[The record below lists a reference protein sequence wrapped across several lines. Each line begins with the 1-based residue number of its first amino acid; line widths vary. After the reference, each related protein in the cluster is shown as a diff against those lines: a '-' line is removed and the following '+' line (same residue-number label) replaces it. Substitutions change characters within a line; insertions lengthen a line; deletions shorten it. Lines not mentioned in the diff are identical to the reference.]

1 MPREKD
7 SFRDHVKFLPNNKWK
22 CNFCSKEYGGS
33 VTRIKAHLAGVAG
46 YGINDCK
53 DVDGRVRSEARN
65 ALKCKGAAEP
75 SSGAEGNVEE
85 GPHLPV
91 TANNEDAWR
100 EPSYAAM
107 PYLSSDVMSTVG
119 ASSSAFLPLPETNLP
134 SQSLPAQGMIPWGEF
149 PLLPQQPQS
158 HAGDSYTQPRN
169 FSCPISRPDLAPE
182 PLTNMPAPVNA
193 EEGETNTEVPQGA
206 SSSAFLPLLE
216 TNLPSQS
223 LPAQNMIPWGEFPF
237 SPQQPQSQAGDSSIQ
252 PWNFSYPSSRPD
264 LAPEALTNMPRPV
277 NAEEGEPNTEVPQGA
292 SSSAFLPLLETNL
305 PSQSLPAQNMI
316 PWGEFP
322 FSPQQP
328 QSQAGD
334 SSIQP
339 WNFSYP
345 SSRPDLAPEAL
356 TNMPAP
362 VNAEEGEPNTEVPQ
376 GASSSAFLPL
386 LETNLP
392 SQSLPAQNMIPWGEF
407 PFSPQQ
413 PQSQA
418 GDSSSQPW
426 NFSYPRSRPDLAPE
440 PLTNMP
446 APVNAE
452 EGEPNTEVP
461 QDARTDDAL
470 MDSRSGVFG
479 LVGEYMPTLKR
490 KLEELSRRVADLD
503 ELETWYRQSKRI
515 KDWSMV
521 QAFREGKSFFAQQ
534 VERVDDLSKEIEEIL
549 GYCSFQRGLTT
560 HGAGCRKSSP
570 LVTTKLVG
578 KKSEQT
584 IEEICDYLMEDE
596 IFIIGVYGM
605 GGVGKTAILMH
616 VHNRMLENSA
626 FNDVFWVTVAQEF
639 SFCELQDEIANAIGL
654 DNLSKD
660 KDVKRRASMLNRHL
674 KKKRAVLILD
684 GLWMH
689 FDFED
694 VGIPVEKGGIKLVL
708 TTRSLNVCHEMLCQ
722 KEIKIK
728 PLAKINEDDWSL
740 FREKLCFGRELPSE
754 VEKIAKSIVDK
765 CGGLPLGIIEIA
777 THMRRVEEVHE
788 WKGMLWKLEESR
800 VELNVFKRLKLSYVN
815 LGDSQVQQC
824 FLHLAQVYQ
833 KSSKTKLIESFI
845 DEGLLDR
852 IGSRQELYEQ
862 GNIILDKLRKGCLC
876 DEDGQHI
883 SLHPLIRG
891 MALHIMRSTTHVVKA
906 EMGLKEIP
914 EEEFWTD
921 RLEKV
926 FLQGNDIQEIPD
938 GISPNCPKLMSLS
951 LNNNMFLEAIHES
964 FFRHMKGLKV
974 LDLSYTRFTELPNAI
989 SHLESLEALLLREC
1003 KKLCHIPCVQKLGS
1017 LRKLDMS
1024 GCEMLKE
1031 VPEGMEM
1038 LVKLSYLDLQGTMI
1052 KTLPEG
1058 FKHMKGLKVLDLS
1071 YTRFTELPN
1080 AISHLESLEALLLR
1094 ECKKLCH
1101 IPCVQK
1107 LGSLRKL
1114 DMSGCEMLEEVPEG
1128 LEMLVKLSY
1137 LDLQCTMIK
1146 TLPEGFK
1153 HMKGLKVLDLS
1164 ITRLTELPN
1173 AISHLE
1179 SLEAL
1184 LLRECNEL
1192 CRIPCVQKLGS
1203 LRKLDMSGCEM
1214 LEEVPEGM
1222 EMLVKLSYLDLSGT
1236 KIETLPEGVLGKLV
1250 NLQYL
1255 VIKKRTV
1262 WDEEILAKVEGLYC
1276 SVSNVETFNACVRFL
1291 EQNSSRPYKLRLYE
1305 SRYYSFMDIHERHI
1319 IIESCHSIAATVDG
1333 EIGGDGRALLPKNV
1347 QVLEVGRCGGVIS
1360 LCEIGLL
1367 DNLEKLT
1374 IEEWENLEELGAVRF
1389 PHLQRLKI
1397 TGCSKLKH
1405 LLEEGQGLPR
1415 LQWFRIE
1422 GSEELEEINMVAPL
1436 LYNIEVYRCPKMKR
1450 AVEWERL
1457 ATRLPNLRSIKIS
1470 NCEKLEE
1477 IIGGGPATPIG
1488 ATCLLAEFELYG
1500 CNNMRGVLL
1509 THDMLLRLPYLQD
1522 ITVQDCKGI
1531 EVIIGTVPD
1540 VRHPFFP
1547 NLIHL
1552 TLCNLPELK
1561 STCDGI
1567 ENWVSFQ
1574 CIDVKNCPKLKR
1586 LPLLDNGLSCPLL
1599 YLQGILIDQLTWE
1612 SLEYPP
1618 LSLRSIL
1625 IDRLTWKSLAR
1636 DKPFSRPSLEHFV
1649 RFYGK
1654 SSPTN
1659 FYFSFILSISG
1670 VPF

>member
-193 EEGETNTEVPQGA
+193 EEGETNTEVPQ
-206 SSSAFLPLLE
+206 
-216 TNLPSQS
+216 
-223 LPAQNMIPWGEFPF
+223 
-237 SPQQPQSQAGDSSIQ
+237 
-252 PWNFSYPSSRPD
+252 
-264 LAPEALTNMPRPV
+264 
-277 NAEEGEPNTEVPQGA
+277 
-292 SSSAFLPLLETNL
+292 
-305 PSQSLPAQNMI
+305 
-316 PWGEFP
+316 
-322 FSPQQP
+322 
-328 QSQAGD
+328 
-334 SSIQP
+334 
-339 WNFSYP
+339 
-345 SSRPDLAPEAL
+345 
-356 TNMPAP
+356 
-362 VNAEEGEPNTEVPQ
+362 
-376 GASSSAFLPL
+376 
-386 LETNLP
+386 
-392 SQSLPAQNMIPWGEF
+392 
-407 PFSPQQ
+407 
-413 PQSQA
+413 
-418 GDSSSQPW
+418 
-426 NFSYPRSRPDLAPE
+426 
-440 PLTNMP
+440 
-446 APVNAE
+446 
-452 EGEPNTEVP
+452 
-461 QDARTDDAL
+461 DARTDDAL

-503 ELETWYRQSKRI
+503 ELETWYRKSKRI

-521 QAFREGKSFFAQQ
+521 QAFREGKYFFAQQ

-584 IEEICDYLMEDE
+584 IKEICDYLMDDE

-616 VHNRMLENSA
+616 VHNRILENSA
-626 FNDVFWVTVAQEF
+626 FNDVFWVTVPQEF
-639 SFCELQDEIANAIGL
+639 SFCELQDEIANAVGL

-708 TTRSLNVCHEMLCQ
+708 TTRSQNVCHEMLCQ
-722 KEIKIK
+722 KQIEIE
-728 PLAKINEDDWSL
+728 PLAKFNEDDWSL

-754 VEKIAKSIVDK
+754 VKKIAKSIVDK

-777 THMRRVEEVHE
+777 THMRGVEEVHE

-833 KSSKTKLIESFI
+833 KSDKTKLIESFI

-852 IGSRQELYEQ
+852 IGTWQELYEQ

-883 SLHPLIRG
+883 SLHSLIRG
-891 MALHIMRSTTHVVKA
+891 MALHIMRSTTHMVKA

-938 GISPNCPKLMSLS
+938 GVSPNCPKLTSLS
-951 LNNNMFLEAIHES
+951 LNNNKFLEAIHES
-964 FFRHMKGLKV
+964 FFKHLKGLKV
-974 LDLSYTRFTELPNAI
+974 LDLSFTRLTKLPNAI
-989 SHLESLEALLLREC
+989 SYLESLEALLLREC
-1003 KKLCHIPCVQKLGS
+1003 KELRHIPYIGNLKS
-1017 LRKLDMS
+1017 LRKLDVC
-1024 GCEMLKE
+1024 GCKMLGE

-1038 LVKLSYLDLQGTMI
+1038 LVKLRYLN
-1052 KTLPEG
+1052 
-1058 FKHMKGLKVLDLS
+1058 LS
-1071 YTRFTELPN
+1071 DT
-1080 AISHLESLEALLLR
+1080 H
-1094 ECKKLCH
+1094 
-1101 IPCVQK
+1101 
-1107 LGSLRKL
+1107 
-1114 DMSGCEMLEEVPEG
+1114 
-1128 LEMLVKLSY
+1128 
-1137 LDLQCTMIK
+1137 
-1146 TLPEGFK
+1146 
-1153 HMKGLKVLDLS
+1153 
-1164 ITRLTELPN
+1164 
-1173 AISHLE
+1173 
-1179 SLEAL
+1179 
-1184 LLRECNEL
+1184 
-1192 CRIPCVQKLGS
+1192 
-1203 LRKLDMSGCEM
+1203 
-1214 LEEVPEGM
+1214 
-1222 EMLVKLSYLDLSGT
+1222 
-1236 KIETLPEGVLGKLV
+1236 IETLLEGVLGKLV

-1255 VIKKRTV
+1255 VIKKGMAWAGRN
-1262 WDEEILAKVEGLYC
+1262 LKKAEGLYC

-1291 EQNSSRPYKLRLYE
+1291 EQNSSLPYQLWLNE
-1305 SRYYSFMDIHERHI
+1305 SRYHSFKDKHERHI
-1319 IIESCHSIAATVDG
+1319 IIESCHSIAARVDG
-1333 EIGGDGRALLPKNV
+1333 EIGGDGHALLPKNV
-1347 QVLEVGRCGGVIS
+1347 LVLEVGSCGGVTS
-1360 LCEIGLL
+1360 LCEIGPL
-1367 DNLEKLT
+1367 DNLEELT
-1374 IEEWENLEELGAVRF
+1374 IEEWEKLEELGAVHF
-1389 PHLQRLKI
+1389 PHLRRLKI
-1397 TGCSKLKH
+1397 AWCSKLKH

-1415 LQWFRIE
+1415 LHWLKIQ
-1422 GSEELEEINMVAPL
+1422 GSKELEEINIAAPL
-1436 LYNIEVYRCPKMKR
+1436 LYSIEVYGCPKMKR
-1450 AVEWERL
+1450 VVKWEWL
-1457 ATRLPNLRSIKIS
+1457 ATRLPNLRSIKIK

-1477 IIGGGPATPIG
+1477 IIGGGPAMPIG
-1488 ATCLLAEFELYG
+1488 ATCLLAEFELCG
-1500 CNNMRGVLL
+1500 CNNMKGVLL

-1522 ITVQDCKGI
+1522 IRVGDCKSI
-1531 EVIIGTVPD
+1531 EVIIGTIPD
-1540 VRHPFFP
+1540 KPHPILP
-1547 NLIHL
+1547 NLIRL
-1552 TLCNLPELK
+1552 TLWNLPELK
-1561 STCDGI
+1561 SICDEI
-1567 ENWVSFQ
+1567 VSWILFRRFD
-1574 CIDVKNCPKLKR
+1574 IRNCPKLKR
-1586 LPLLDNGLSCPLL
+1586 LPLADNGLPYPSP
-1599 YLQGILIDQLTWE
+1599 YLESICINQMTWE

-1618 LSLRSIL
+1618 PFLRSIL
-1625 IDRLTWKSLAR
+1625 INRLTWRLSEWEY
-1636 DKPFSRPSLEHFV
+1636 PFSQPSLEHLV
-1649 RFYGK
+1649 RFHGK
-1654 SSPTN
+1654 SSPAN
-1659 FYFSFILSISG
+1659 LYFSFILSISC

>member
-277 NAEEGEPNTEVPQGA
+277 NAEEGEPNTEVPQ
-292 SSSAFLPLLETNL
+292 
-305 PSQSLPAQNMI
+305 
-316 PWGEFP
+316 
-322 FSPQQP
+322 
-328 QSQAGD
+328 
-334 SSIQP
+334 
-339 WNFSYP
+339 
-345 SSRPDLAPEAL
+345 
-356 TNMPAP
+356 
-362 VNAEEGEPNTEVPQ
+362 
-376 GASSSAFLPL
+376 
-386 LETNLP
+386 
-392 SQSLPAQNMIPWGEF
+392 
-407 PFSPQQ
+407 
-413 PQSQA
+413 
-418 GDSSSQPW
+418 
-426 NFSYPRSRPDLAPE
+426 
-440 PLTNMP
+440 
-446 APVNAE
+446 
-452 EGEPNTEVP
+452 
-461 QDARTDDAL
+461 DARIDDAL
-470 MDSRSGVFG
+470 VDSRPGSFG

-490 KLEELSRRVADLD
+490 KLEELSSRVADLD
-503 ELETWYRQSKRI
+503 ELETRSRKSKRI
-515 KDWSMV
+515 NDWGV
-521 QAFREGKSFFAQQ
+521 VRAFREGKSVFVQQ
-534 VERVDDLSKEIEEIL
+534 VERVDDLIKEVEEIL
-549 GYCSFQRGLTT
+549 GHYSFQKGLTT
-560 HGAGCRKSSP
+560 HAGRCRKSSP

-616 VHNRMLENSA
+616 VHNRILENSA
-626 FNDVFWVTVAQEF
+626 FNDVFWVTVPQEF
-639 SFCELQDEIANAIGL
+639 SFCELQDEIANAVGL

-728 PLAKINEDDWSL
+728 PLEKLNEDDWSL

-754 VEKIAKSIVDK
+754 VKKIAKSIVDK

-852 IGSRQELYEQ
+852 ISTRQEVYEQ

-906 EMGLKEIP
+906 KMGLKEIP

-926 FLQGNDIQEIPD
+926 FLQGNNIQKIPYS
-938 GISPNCPKLMSLS
+938 ISPNCPKLMSLS

-974 LDLSYTRFTELPNAI
+974 LDLSYTSLTKLPNAI
-989 SHLESLEALLLREC
+989 SHLRSLEALLLREC
-1003 KKLCHIPCVQKLGS
+1003 EELYHIPCIQNLGS
-1017 LRKLDMS
+1017 LRKLDLN
-1024 GCEMLKE
+1024 GCTILKE
-1031 VPEGMEM
+1031 VPDGMEM
-1038 LVKLSYLDLQGTMI
+1038 LVKLSYLDLHGTMI
-1052 KTLPEG
+1052 ETLPEG
-1058 FKHMKGLKVLDLS
+1058 LKHMKGLKVLDLS
-1071 YTRFTELPN
+1071 
-1080 AISHLESLEALLLR
+1080 
-1094 ECKKLCH
+1094 
-1101 IPCVQK
+1101 
-1107 LGSLRKL
+1107 
-1114 DMSGCEMLEEVPEG
+1114 
-1128 LEMLVKLSY
+1128 
-1137 LDLQCTMIK
+1137 CT
-1146 TLPEGFK
+1146 
-1153 HMKGLKVLDLS
+1153 S
-1164 ITRLTELPN
+1164 LTELPN

-1184 LLRECNEL
+1184 LLRECEEL
-1192 CRIPCVQKLGS
+1192 CHIPCVRNLGS
-1203 LRKLDMSGCEM
+1203 LRKLDLNGCVM

-1222 EMLVKLSYLDLSGT
+1222 EMLVKLRYLDLWGT
-1236 KIETLPEGVLGKLV
+1236 GIETLPKGVLGKLV

-1255 VIKKRTV
+1255 VIKKGTGWV
-1262 WDEEILAKVEGLYC
+1262 VGKLEKVEGLYC
-1276 SVSNVETFNACVRFL
+1276 SVPNVETFNACVRIL
-1291 EQNSSRPYKLRLYE
+1291 EQNSSLPYELLLNE
-1305 SRYYSFMDIHERHI
+1305 SGYHSFKDKHERHI
-1319 IIESCHSIAATVDG
+1319 IIESCHSIAARVDG
-1333 EIGGDGRALLPKNV
+1333 EIGGDDHALLPKNV
-1347 QVLEVGRCGGVIS
+1347 QVLKVRWCDGMTS
-1360 LCEIGLL
+1360 LCEVSPL
-1367 DNLEKLT
+1367 DNLEKLK
-1374 IEEWENLEELGAVRF
+1374 IEEWEKLEELGAVHF
-1389 PHLQRLKI
+1389 PHLRRLKI
-1397 TGCSKLKH
+1397 TRCPKLKH
-1405 LLEEGQGLPR
+1405 LLEEGQGFPR

-1422 GSEELEEINMVAPL
+1422 GSEELEEINMEAPL
-1436 LYNIEVYRCPKMKR
+1436 LYSIEVCKCPKMKR
-1450 AVEWERL
+1450 VVEWERL
-1457 ATRLPNLRSIKIS
+1457 ATHLPNLRSIEIQ

-1500 CNNMRGVLL
+1500 CNNIKGVLL

-1522 ITVQDCKGI
+1522 IIVGDCKGI
-1531 EVIIGTVPD
+1531 EVILGTVPD
-1540 VRHPFFP
+1540 MTHPFLP
-1547 NLIHL
+1547 NLIRL
-1552 TLCNLPELK
+1552 TLRNLPELK

-1567 ENWVSFQ
+1567 VSWVSFQ
-1574 CIDVKNCPKLKR
+1574 RIDIKNCPKLKR
-1586 LPLLDNGLSCPLL
+1586 LPLLDNGFSCPPL
-1599 YLQGILIDQLTWE
+1599 YLRSILINRLTWE

-1618 LSLRSIL
+1618 PSLRSIL
-1625 IDRLTWKSLAR
+1625 TDRLTWSSPEQGYFFFR
-1636 DKPFSRPSLEHFV
+1636 SSLEHFV
-1649 RFYGK
+1649 RFHGK
-1654 SSPTN
+1654 SSPPN
-1659 FYFSFILSISG
+1659 FYFSFILSISRG
-1670 VPF
+1670 PF